1 MNTEFSSFCHAQR
14 LSRSVSQALQACFLI
29 SEGYVRVSVPAV
41 DMEAKL
47 GSLEDASRVLG
58 MGRLPDAKMK
68 IRSAA
73 PSGTSHL
80 PPSHPHSRCNQH
92 GNPKSPG
99 SQRRPSSKKAEQ
111 SQKAQGI
118 SRFIAKAKAG
128 ETPVFQL
135 GERPLLLPPSTSAT
149 SPVSK
154 ESVPRASRFTARK
167 PGTPRRG
174 TPWEKRLRQSRVAPF
189 LGSGS
194 GDIEMCLLHAGEAFG
209 LASLFDAKGE
219 CSYLS
224 SCEVRVQSS
233 VAKILVLTPGNLLYL
248 NETLARSLVDKAK
261 NSEDPVAPSL
271 KSIKR
276 ERLNRSQWI
285 VRKQQVLHQV
295 VMQED

>member
-1 MNTEFSSFCHAQR
+1 
-14 LSRSVSQALQACFLI
+14 
-29 SEGYVRVSVPAV
+29 
-41 DMEAKL
+41 MEAKL
-47 GSLEDASRVLG
+47 GSMEDASRVMG

-73 PSGTSHL
+73 PSAPSPSSPSL
-80 PPSHPHSRCNQH
+80 PHPSHPSRCNH
-92 GNPKSPG
+92 GNPKG
-99 SQRRPSSKKAEQ
+99 RSQRRPSPKKAEQ
-111 SQKAQGI
+111 SQKAQI
-118 SRFIAKAKAG
+118 NSRFVAKAKAG

-154 ESVPRASRFTARK
+154 EGVSRASRFTARK

-174 TPWEKRLRQSRVAPF
+174 TPWEQRLRQSRVAPF

-233 VAKILVLTPGNLLYL
+233 EAKILVLTPGSLLYL

>member
-1 MNTEFSSFCHAQR
+1 M
-14 LSRSVSQALQACFLI
+14 SQALQACFLI

-233 VAKILVLTPGNLLYL
+233 VAKILVLTPGSLLYL